1 MQKTETER
9 TTLLTNRAAVLLKLH
24 DYKMAIEV
32 CTQVLA
38 TDRLHVKALARRAD
52 AYVATADLLAAKVC
66 ACVCVCVR
74 TCTYVYVC
82 VYTRTCE
89 SAGAAR
95 GCLCRYCS
103 SACSQG
109 VCVCVSEC
117 TYVYGVCVYV
127 YVSACLCTCLH
138 VRRRWHGALT

>member
-1 MQKTETER
+1 MQKIETER

-38 TDRLHVKALARRAD
+38 TERLHVKALARRAD

-82 VYTRTCE
+82 VHARTCE

-95 GCLCRYCS
+95 GWLCRYCS

-109 VCVCVSEC
+109 VCVFAYLSVRMC
-117 TYVYGVCVYV
+117 TVCV
-127 YVSACLCTCLH
+127 CMCM
-138 VRRRWHGALT
+138 